1 MGNPLKI
8 SIVLSVKLSV
18 LVSVLQTLAALVSP
32 RLLPPAPSLKES
44 VEICLDDLF
53 LYCSPKL
60 SHNRKVRQL

>member
-8 SIVLSVKLSV
+8 STVLSVKLSV

-32 RLLPPAPSLKES
+32 RLLPPAPPLKES

-53 LYCSPKL
+53 L
-60 SHNRKVRQL
+60 